1 MSISENNTGQA
12 PFKIRVLE
20 KNVLYLGQTTAPKK
34 KFLEVPLKLK
44 LMRHI
49 HFFKYK
55 QTFIFICILFFFSQ
69 LNAAP
74 KKLTINEAEFRDR
87 VYACW
92 LGKNIGGTLGMPFEG
107 KTDVNNI
114 TFYTKIKEGEPAAN
128 DDLDLQILWLKAMEE
143 NNYRVDAYTLGE
155 YWLKYVPVDWNEYGV
170 GKVNMR
176 LGIMPPLSG
185 EYNNAKWKTSNGAW
199 IRSEIWACLAP
210 GNPMLAAQFAWNDAS
225 VDHGCTEGT
234 FAEIFTATLESAA
247 FIEKDRDKLIQFA
260 LSMIPGDCR
269 VAIAVNTAVEAKKS
283 GKTWQQAR
291 ESVITVTEDLG
302 WFQAPRNVSF
312 TMIGW
317 LYGDGDFGKSI
328 CIAVNCGD
336 DTDCTGATLGSIL
349 GIVYGTAI
357 IPEKWRAP
365 IGDGIKTV
373 AISGF
378 EVPATLQALTD
389 KTVAAQKKVAELY
402 QSPLKVTPGKTNLSD
417 SHELLAINKNE
428 LSQIWQRSPY
438 QITRNTNE
446 LSFTCDYAGTPEI
459 LIGESKVLN
468 ISIVNKTNKEKLISL
483 NLKNVPAEYSV
494 KGMPDGLLKIG
505 PNAKYDVALSFI
517 ASPGANNA
525 KFIAEINDA
534 GKTLDMQLGIINK
547 NLQKK

>member
-1 MSISENNTGQA
+1 MRQYQFFKFKQIFIFMSI
-12 PFKIRVLE
+12 L
-20 KNVLYLGQTTAPKK
+20 
-34 KFLEVPLKLK
+34 FL
-44 LMRHI
+44 
-49 HFFKYK
+49 
-55 QTFIFICILFFFSQ
+55 FSQ
-69 LNAAP
+69 C
-74 KKLTINEAEFRDR
+74 KTTTRKSTINEAEFRDR

-143 NNYRVDAYTLGE
+143 NNCLVDAYTLGE
-155 YWLKYVPVDWNEYGV
+155 YWLKYVPVNWNEYGV
-170 GKVNMR
+170 GKANMQ

-210 GNPMLAAQFAWNDAS
+210 GNPLLAAQFAWNDAC
-225 VDHGCTEGT
+225 VDHGCAEGT

-247 FIEKDRDKLIQFA
+247 FIEKDMNKLIQFA
-260 LSMIPGDCR
+260 LSTIPDDCL
-269 VAIAVNTAVEAKKS
+269 VAKSVNTALEAKKN
-283 GKTWQQAR
+283 GMTWQQAR
-291 ESVITVTEDLG
+291 EAVITATEDLG
-302 WFQAPRNVSF
+302 WFQAPRNVAF

-317 LYGDGDFGKSI
+317 LFGEGDFGKSI

-336 DTDCTGATLGSIL
+336 DTDCTGATLGSIF
-349 GIVYGTAI
+349 GIIYGTAI

-378 EVPATLQALTD
+378 EAPATLQLLTD
-389 KTVAAQKKVAELY
+389 ETIAMQKKVAELY
-402 QSPLKVTPGKTNLSD
+402 QSSLKVTSGKTYLSN
-417 SHELLAINKNE
+417 SKELLVINKNE

-438 QITRNTNE
+438 QITRNTIE
-446 LSFTCDYAGTPEI
+446 LSFTCNYNGIPEI
-459 LIGESKVLN
+459 MIGESKVLTL
-468 ISIVNKTNKEKLISL
+468 SILNKTNNEKSISL
-483 NLKNVPAEYSV
+483 SIKDVPAEYSV
-494 KGMPDGLLKIG
+494 KGMPGGLLKIS
-505 PNAKYDVALSFI
+505 PHTKYDVALSFN
-517 ASPGANNA
+517 ASKGSNNA

-534 GKTLDMQLGIINK
+534 GKILDMQLGIIKLNSH
-547 NLQKK
+547 